1 VDGDGETLAPVS
13 VEPSRCSP
21 ARLCFFL
28 SCLLPGSEAA
38 TATDGEA
45 DGFTLG
51 PGVAAVS
58 AAGIF
63 PFSNSCFCSSTFCF
77 FLNSFSVF
85 RSSFV
90 SVERPNAG
98 DADVDLEI
106 TGVTEGVA
114 ESSVDVISP
123 GVKVGRGGAVA
134 ISPAVGVAVTGG
146 IALTDG
152 VGLGLIFGGSRRNGV
167 AAGVIATVG
176 RGV

>member
-1 VDGDGETLAPVS
+1 M
-13 VEPSRCSP
+13 
-21 ARLCFFL
+21 
-28 SCLLPGSEAA
+28 
-38 TATDGEA
+38 
-45 DGFTLG
+45 
-51 PGVAAVS
+51 
-58 AAGIF
+58 
-63 PFSNSCFCSSTFCF
+63 
-77 FLNSFSVF
+77 
-85 RSSFV
+85 
-90 SVERPNAG
+90 ERPNAG
-98 DADVDLEI
+98 DTDVDLEI

-114 ESSVDVISP
+114 ESSVDGRA